1 MGETYRYLNA
11 MAREP
16 SVPDDERTSASR
28 DWDADSS
35 SKHGLLDRRA
45 YLKLAGVATAGTAM
59 AAAATTAAADDY
71 EVVEVPAGQREVVN
85 VGSGET
91 LENVLYDISAN
102 GAAVTIAAYGSDWT
116 LRNIGIKGRYSANQA
131 AIGAADTGGG
141 TSTIENVYIGDGAES
156 GHRVGLGIWISPDHN
171 GHLDIERVN
180 IQEMGDNSFYCSAP
194 GGQGTVDIRNCYS
207 ANSWVSHF
215 RLARGT
221 VENCVALN
229 DERHQDG
236 RGVWAWA
243 PGPVEVKD
251 CDLEMNGRHYSVVAG
266 GNSPGAN
273 VSVEDTQWDSSFNGG
288 YRDNNGQ
295 IQWGDGNGNN
305 PDGSRIPEG
314 CPTTP
319 EEAASGTSSSNESG
333 GNQEE
338 QSDEDEDDQ
347 LPHVILF
354 EGAEGGATR
363 YEFSVSDDVEKSTYE
378 GATID
383 DEDVIEDD
391 FVHGIVGTWRDAF
404 RFSGDLEEL
413 TVDGPGTV
421 SVDGEEVDP
430 DEYGEDLPH
439 TIEIEA
445 AEEAVNF
452 EITVDG
458 EIEYDGDDLD
468 ETTAVTDTAVQGS
481 VTDDTLEFRFAGAV
495 TDVTL
500 TSGEATVSIDGE
512 EIDPD
517 EYGEETLLP
526 HAIVI
531 DGTDSDGASTYAV
544 RVDGSIAETDFPCGT
559 IDATDVVDSGVIRSA
574 VLGRFNVY
582 WFDGEVTDLTVLGD
596 ADVHVEYN
604 VRDR

>member
-1 MGETYRYLNA
+1 

-16 SVPDDERTSASR
+16 PVPDDERTSASP
-28 DWDADSS
+28 DWDADASS
-35 SKHGLLDRRA
+35 NGGLLDRRS
-45 YLKLAGVATAGTAM
+45 YLRLAGAVSAGTAM
-59 AAAATTAAADDY
+59 AAGAAAAATDDY

-102 GAAVTIAAYGSDWT
+102 GAAVTIAAYGTDWT
-116 LRNIGIKGRYSANQA
+116 LRNIGIRGRYSANQA

-156 GHRVGLGIWISPDHN
+156 GHRVGLGIWVAPDHN
-171 GHLDIERVN
+171 GHLEIERVN

-207 ANSWVSHF
+207 ANSWVSHY

-229 DERHQDG
+229 DSRHQDG

-243 PGPVEVKD
+243 PGPVEVKG
-251 CDLEMNGRHYSVVAG
+251 CDLDMNGRHYSIVAG
-266 GNSPGAN
+266 GNSPGAT
-273 VSVEDTQWDSSFNGG
+273 VSVEDTQWDSSFHGG
-288 YRDNNGQ
+288 YRDTNGRV
-295 IQWGDGNGNN
+295 QWGGGNGNS

-319 EEAASGTSSSNESG
+319 EEAAAGASSESG
-333 GNQEE
+333 
-338 QSDEDEDDQ
+338 SDEGAVSTEESDADE

-354 EGAEGGATR
+354 DGSEEGATR
-363 YEFSVSDDVEKSTYE
+363 YEFVVDGVVEKSTDE

-391 FVHGIVGTWRDAF
+391 YVHGIVGTWRDAF

-421 SVDGEEVDP
+421 TVDGEEIDP
-430 DEYGEDLPH
+430 DEYGEELPH
-439 TIEIEA
+439 TLEIEGEGA
-445 AEEAVNF
+445 PSSF
-452 EITVDG
+452 EVTVDG
-458 EIEYDGDDLD
+458 DLEFDGGDEPED
-468 ETTAVTDTAVQGS
+468 ETLVLTDAAVQGS
-481 VTDDTLEFRFAGAV
+481 LTEETLRFRFAGAV

-500 TSGEATVSIDGE
+500 TNGEATVSIDGK

-517 EYGEETLLP
+517 EYGQERILP

-531 DGTDSDGASTYAV
+531 DGSAAGGPSTYAI
-544 RVDGSIAETDFPCGT
+544 RVDGSLL
-559 IDATDVVDSGVIRSA
+559 DARSLCTADDAVDERSS
-574 VLGRFNVY
+574 VRNLLVNWLDVY
-582 WFDGEVTDLTVLGD
+582 WFDGAITDLTVLGD
-596 ADVHVEYN
+596 AAVHVEYN
-604 VRDR
+604 ARDR

>member
-1 MGETYRYLNA
+1 

-16 SVPDDERTSASR
+16 SVPDDERTSASP
-28 DWDADSS
+28 DWDADASGNS
-35 SKHGLLDRRA
+35 GLLDRRS

-59 AAAATTAAADDY
+59 AAGAASAAADDY
-71 EVVEVPAGQREVVN
+71 EVVEVPAGKREVVN

-116 LRNIGIKGRYSANQA
+116 LRNIGIKGRYSATEA
-131 AIGAADTGGG
+131 VIGAADTGGG
-141 TSTIENVYIGDGAES
+141 TSRIENVYVGDGAEA
-156 GHRVGLGIWISPDHN
+156 GHRVGLGIWVSPEHN
-171 GHLDIERVN
+171 GHMDIERVN

-207 ANSWVSHF
+207 ANSWVSHY

-229 DERHQDG
+229 DSRHKDG

-243 PGPVEVKD
+243 PGTVEVKG

-266 GNSPGAN
+266 GNNPGAE
-273 VSVEDTQWDSSFNGG
+273 VTVEDTQWDRSFNGG
-288 YRDNNGQ
+288 YRDHRGQ
-295 IQWGDGNGNN
+295 VRLGSGNGTD

-319 EEAASGTSSSNESG
+319 EEAAAGTSSSNGSG
-333 GNQEE
+333 GRE
-338 QSDEDEDDQ
+338 EDEDDE

-354 EGAEGGATR
+354 EGSEEGATR
-363 YEFSVSDDVEKSTYE
+363 YEFSVDGDVEKSTYE

-430 DEYGEDLPH
+430 ADYGEDLPH
-439 TIEIEA
+439 TLEIEG
-445 AEEAVNF
+445 EGIPSSF

-458 EIEYDGDDLD
+458 DLEFDGEDEPED
-468 ETTAVTDTAVQGS
+468 ETLVVTDAAVQGS
-481 VTDDTLEFRFAGAV
+481 VTEETLRFRFAGAV

-517 EYGEETLLP
+517 EYGEERILP

-531 DGTDSDGASTYAV
+531 DGSEADGPSTYAI
-544 RVDGSIAETDFPCGT
+544 RVDGSLVDASSICTTD
-559 IDATDVVDSGVIRSA
+559 DVDESGSVRSILA
-574 VLGRFNVY
+574 DWLDVY
-582 WFDGEVTDLTVLGD
+582 WFDGAITDLTVLGN

-604 VRDR
+604 ARDR